1 MHTQAKGKGKRGKRY
16 REPSAAEVAVLRLL
30 SEQGAMPLDQLARF
44 IEVDLGRAMSV
55 VQGLEEAG
63 CIKYRRYLVKDYPWF
78 WPSSR
83 GLQLAAT
90 GFMSS
95 APVVSSLA
103 HRRGINEVCLYL
115 RARAPQ
121 GTWICERKVR
131 RIRDPRDHLP
141 DAVFEIEVNGRRERH
156 AIEVELSCKGPEE
169 ILEILS
175 EHSDRYDAV
184 VYFCG
189 PETHSF
195 MSRVKEKGNWPKL
208 VVRHLSEAFDET
220 VP

>member
-1 MHTQAKGKGKRGKRY
+1 MHTQAKGKGKRSRY
-16 REPSAAEVAVLRLL
+16 RKPTAAEVAVLRLL

-44 IEVDLGRAMSV
+44 IEVDFGRALSV

-63 CIKYRRYLVKDYPWF
+63 CIEYRRYLVKDYPWF
-78 WPSSR
+78 WPSWR
-83 GLQLAAT
+83 GLQFAAT
-90 GFMSS
+90 GFKSS

-103 HRRGINEVCLYL
+103 HRRGINDVCLYL

-121 GTWICERKVR
+121 GTWICERMVR
-131 RIRDPRDHLP
+131 RIRDPLDHLP
-141 DAVFEIEVNGRRERH
+141 DAVFEIEVEGRKERH
-156 AIEVELSCKGPEE
+156 AIEVELSCKKSDE
-169 ILEILS
+169 ILEILA

-189 PETHSF
+189 QETHSF
-195 MSRVKEKGNWPKL
+195 MERVKKKGNWPKL
-208 VVRHLSEAFDET
+208 VVRHLSEASDET